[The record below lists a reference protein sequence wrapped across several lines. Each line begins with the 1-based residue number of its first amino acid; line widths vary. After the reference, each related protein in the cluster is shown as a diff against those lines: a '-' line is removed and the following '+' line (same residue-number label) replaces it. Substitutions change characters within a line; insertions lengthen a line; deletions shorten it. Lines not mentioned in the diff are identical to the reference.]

1 MTEEI
6 EKPKMEHIKNCKVIS
21 SNAIQEKQE
30 KELVGSRQMQN
41 CISEIIKIKQ
51 RYALTP
57 EKSRYVDKM
66 VRIKLNLQT
75 IKRTKKLPEYMNKTE
90 LEHFLNTANT
100 FNPTYV
106 MLAELLLFTG
116 LRVSESRYIDIRD
129 IDYDNDQ
136 LKVVEGKGSKDR
148 YVPLRRSLARKLK
161 MYHHGRDRGYLFINR
176 KGRQYSKRMLQHM
189 IEKILE
195 KCQFAKHLSTHSLR
209 HTFACMAFNSGIS
222 LEKLQLIM
230 GHTSRVTTEIYA
242 KMELGSLKDE
252 FLNLPLLD

>member
-1 MTEEI
+1 MTEEL
-6 EKPKMEHIKNCKVIS
+6 EKTKMEHIKNCKVIS

-66 VRIKLNLQT
+66 VRIKLKLQT
-75 IKRTKKLPEYMNKTE
+75 IKRAKKLPEYMNKTE
-90 LEHFLNTANT
+90 LEHFLNTANI

-242 KMELGSLKDE
+242 KMELSSLKDE